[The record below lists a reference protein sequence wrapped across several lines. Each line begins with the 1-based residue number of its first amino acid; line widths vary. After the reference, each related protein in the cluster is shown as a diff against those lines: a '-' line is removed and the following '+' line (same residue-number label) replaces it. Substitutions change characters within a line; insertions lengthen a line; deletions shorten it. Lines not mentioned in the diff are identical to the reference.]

1 MFQLFFLAYPSF
13 FHFKKCFYSDF
24 RPSALRLIMEES
36 AAILATYDERYG
48 EDMRQRPI

>member
-1 MFQLFFLAYPSF
+1 MDNNVSTFFFL
-13 FHFKKCFYSDF
+13 HIRRFYSDF

-36 AAILATYDERYG
+36 AAVLAAYDVRYG